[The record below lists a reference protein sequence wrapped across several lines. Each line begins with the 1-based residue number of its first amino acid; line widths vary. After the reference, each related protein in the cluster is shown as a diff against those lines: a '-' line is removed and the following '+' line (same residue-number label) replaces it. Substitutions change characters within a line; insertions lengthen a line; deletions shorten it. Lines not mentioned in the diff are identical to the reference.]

1 MPYTTSLRD
10 LEVDLLELVGA
21 FSDPLGMG
29 RPRVQSVKGFLRDGT
44 KSGRLAFRGEAFPDL
59 LKSGCAIMLCIS
71 PEIQYF
77 TVALTPRESA
87 PFSGVIL
94 CDHLLR

>member
-1 MPYTTSLRD
+1 
-10 LEVDLLELVGA
+10 VDLLELVGA
-21 FSDPLGMG
+21 FSDPLGEWDE
-29 RPRVQSVKGFLRDGT
+29 PQVQSVKGFLREPS
-44 KSGRLAFRGEAFPDL
+44 KSGRLAFRGEAFLDL

-87 PFSGVIL
+87 PFSGVIS
-94 CDHLLR
+94 CDLLLR